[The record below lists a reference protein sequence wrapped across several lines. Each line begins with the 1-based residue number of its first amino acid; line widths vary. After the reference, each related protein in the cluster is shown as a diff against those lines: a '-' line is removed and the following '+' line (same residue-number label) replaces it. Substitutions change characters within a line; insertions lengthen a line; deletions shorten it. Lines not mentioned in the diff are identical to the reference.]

1 MAPHV
6 YFLRFGNT
14 TDLRRAF
21 DRILD
26 SPDVDSC
33 IVEAEETRVRF
44 FAPPAPAEKLIE
56 SIYEDGG
63 LTWCSRHRL
72 EKLPETP

>member
-1 MAPHV
+1 MAHV
-6 YFLRFGNT
+6 YILYFGNSG
-14 TDLRRAF
+14 DLTRAF
-21 DRILD
+21 GRILA

-33 IVEAEETRVRF
+33 VIEAEEERVRF

-56 SIYEDGG
+56 RIYQDGG

-72 EKLPETP
+72 SALPEA